1 MEIYATMTRQNLNEK
16 LYNNQNQLKK
26 PSMPKTL
33 EPSTEKKIIGTVMI
47 DKEQASNRKNG
58 TKFDLIKTVKSLKKA
73 QEPGSN
79 IHYEELLQK
88 RQSGQFVMR
97 RRDEGYDSPFDDEK
111 DDADQVDIEGMS
123 ISNFSKRYESQYKEQ
138 DDKMDES

>member
-1 MEIYATMTRQNLNEK
+1 
-16 LYNNQNQLKK
+16 
-26 PSMPKTL
+26 MPLTA
-33 EPSTEKKIIGTVMI
+33 EPSAEKKVIGTGMI

-97 RRDEGYDSPFDDEK
+97 RRDEDYDSPFDDEK
-111 DDADQVDIEGMS
+111 DDADQ
-123 ISNFSKRYESQYKEQ
+123 N
-138 DDKMDES
+138 